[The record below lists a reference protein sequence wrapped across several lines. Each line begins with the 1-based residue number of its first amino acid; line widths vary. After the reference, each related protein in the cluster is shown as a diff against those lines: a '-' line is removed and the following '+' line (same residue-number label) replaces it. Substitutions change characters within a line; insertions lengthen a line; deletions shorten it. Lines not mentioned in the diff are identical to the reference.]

1 MSGRKRNEARM
12 ELQELQMDLKE
23 NLADVNEVASATPE
37 KGRRGRR
44 KSAKYEAVAYS
55 KDDEVS
61 DDDGDGAAEKET
73 RRKTMAREMNT
84 IRKEFTLEVI
94 LGRRIHPK
102 TGSFEYLCKFEA
114 LSHLHMRW
122 LTYEEVELFF
132 PAGHIKRNKVQAY
145 DKKCLQGGYTDTDE
159 VDDLDI
165 GNATVETI
173 LSHQAG
179 VSNESLDKKLD
190 DRRLNV
196 PYARKYP
203 RVTDIYLVQHHD
215 AVMERCRGILR
226 RLMAEPSA
234 EPFLHPVNLSDAPG
248 YLDVIYN
255 PIDFGTILGRLKKE
269 VYYSANIIHNICFVL
284 GPIAVALF
292 ASDMR
297 LVFANCKEFNAEGS
311 DIVVTADHLAK
322 DFEKMFYEWVICPS
336 AWKLLPSTGDAAE
349 DADILAQFHSE
360 MEASSLRLFGNHT
373 MFLVQWKGLSIRC
386 STWERAEDIG
396 DDDAIVRYFKT
407 TKVPTDKEIAQTTCQ
422 LPCCAKANNGKN
434 QQQRPPSDGI
444 ILASRCA
451 LDRFCTLGAGHDGMC
466 DRASTA
472 LTSSAAAVVVG
483 TPAYTH
489 QKHIEQIRAQLFAF
503 HCLLHHHAPD
513 IRVLK
518 QCGAATVAY
527 AWAKELG
534 QKGASS
540 TKQSKDED
548 QDYSEGEEESSDEDD
563 DDDDDDDDIMPQVHM
578 PAYSQLFLE
587 PEHHN
592 PPSCSKALTDDSD
605 RSRKLVALPPA
616 TQVASVLAAMV
627 EHVALGYEATLV
639 RVPPKVKK
647 PPPVPQVDMTSWS
660 HFHMD
665 TFGPHLR
672 YTEYYVAIQKSVHGL
687 GMRLGLSDDGVARVM
702 GFQRLQNGQVGAAE
716 LTGVIAPG
724 DVLVGIN
731 NTPTARIVF
740 KQVVEMIG
748 ASKDYVLFT
757 FHTTRPAP
765 LFPPACVAKTIERR
779 YLPVQANTDTDADD
793 EPDAAPPSVYIPYS
807 YEAFES
813 SLSVQSRRQKVFTAL
828 ENYAAPTGPVQHVL
842 AGIMKGTLDPH
853 EHFASFLPVKKTSA
867 LSNVVVVSKNPTEFI
882 EDWTDMNV
890 CVYHDVGERGTKFTG
905 KDLRSLIRAQGWYY
919 PNMEQTK
926 SVFKFNVCLTT
937 YETILADFE
946 EFEAIHWRLLAVDE
960 AHRLKSA
967 GSRVLKQMRVLNVDR
982 KLLLTGTPLQNNTQE
997 LWVLLNFLE
1006 PVIFDNM
1013 EDFNDKYGR
1022 LHSQEQVMELQRMLT
1037 PYLLRRVKEDVEKS
1051 IPPKEETIIQVELT
1065 TLQKQYYRAIYEKNR
1080 SFLYLG
1086 TQNGLP
1092 TLNNLQLQLR
1102 KCCNHPFL
1110 IKGAE
1115 ERELEALGGMPDAET
1130 LMQTTIQASGKM
1142 VLVSKLL
1149 PKLKAEGHKVL
1160 IFSQF
1165 IRQLDLLERYCEH
1178 EGFIYERL
1186 DGSSMGSSRQ
1196 ASIDRFSKKNS
1207 KSFLFLLSTKAGGVG
1222 INLIAAD
1229 TVIIFDS
1236 DWNPQ
1241 NDLQAQSRC
1250 HRIGQKKSVKIYRLV
1265 TRNSYESEMFDRA
1278 SRKLGLEHAVLGTG
1292 SFSE

>member
-269 VYYSANIIHNICFVL
+269 AYYS

-349 DADILAQFHSE
+349 DADILAQFHTE
-360 MEASSLRLFGNHT
+360 MEASVAT
-373 MFLVQWKGLSIRC
+373 
-386 STWERAEDIG
+386 
-396 DDDAIVRYFKT
+396 
-407 TKVPTDKEIAQTTCQ
+407 
-422 LPCCAKANNGKN
+422 
-434 QQQRPPSDGI
+434 
-444 ILASRCA
+444 RCA

-472 LTSSAAAVVVG
+472 LTSSAAAAVVG

-548 QDYSEGEEESSDEDD
+548 QDYSEGEDESSDDD
-563 DDDDDDDDIMPQVHM
+563 DEDDDDDDDDIMPQVHM

-605 RSRKLVALPPA
+605 RSRKLVVLPPA

-807 YEAFES
+807 YETFES
-813 SLSVQSRRQKVFTAL
+813 TLSVQSRRQKVFTAL

-853 EHFASFLPVKKTSA
+853 EHFASFLPVKKTST
-867 LSNVVVVSKNPTEFI
+867 LSNVVVVSKNPTEF
-882 EDWTDMNV
+882 V
-890 CVYHDVGERGTKFTG
+890 PY
-905 KDLRSLIRAQGWYY
+905 
-919 PNMEQTK
+919 EQSPT
-926 SVFKFNVCLTT
+926 FK
-937 YETILADFE
+937 
-946 EFEAIHWRLLAVDE
+946 
-960 AHRLKSA
+960 
-967 GSRVLKQMRVLNVDR
+967 
-982 KLLLTGTPLQNNTQE
+982 
-997 LWVLLNFLE
+997 
-1006 PVIFDNM
+1006 
-1013 EDFNDKYGR
+1013 
-1022 LHSQEQVMELQRMLT
+1022 
-1037 PYLLRRVKEDVEKS
+1037 
-1051 IPPKEETIIQVELT
+1051 
-1065 TLQKQYYRAIYEKNR
+1065 
-1080 SFLYLG
+1080 
-1086 TQNGLP
+1086 
-1092 TLNNLQLQLR
+1092 
-1102 KCCNHPFL
+1102 
-1110 IKGAE
+1110 
-1115 ERELEALGGMPDAET
+1115 
-1130 LMQTTIQASGKM
+1130 
-1142 VLVSKLL
+1142 
-1149 PKLKAEGHKVL
+1149 
-1160 IFSQF
+1160 
-1165 IRQLDLLERYCEH
+1165 
-1178 EGFIYERL
+1178 
-1186 DGSSMGSSRQ
+1186 
-1196 ASIDRFSKKNS
+1196 
-1207 KSFLFLLSTKAGGVG
+1207 
-1222 INLIAAD
+1222 
-1229 TVIIFDS
+1229 
-1236 DWNPQ
+1236 
-1241 NDLQAQSRC
+1241 
-1250 HRIGQKKSVKIYRLV
+1250 
-1265 TRNSYESEMFDRA
+1265 
-1278 SRKLGLEHAVLGTG
+1278 
-1292 SFSE
+1292 